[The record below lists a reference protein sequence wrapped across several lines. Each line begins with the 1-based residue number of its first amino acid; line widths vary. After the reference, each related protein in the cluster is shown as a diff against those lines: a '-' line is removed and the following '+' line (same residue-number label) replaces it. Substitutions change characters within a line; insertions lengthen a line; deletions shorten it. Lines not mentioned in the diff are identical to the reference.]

1 MARRYHVSN
10 AVPTTL
16 AAGIDAAVTSLTVAA
31 NTGYSTSY
39 PFTIIVDKSTASE
52 EVMSVTNTSGTVFTV
67 VRGYDGSTART
78 HTLGATVDHGVS
90 AIDFEESN
98 VFLNGTGV
106 VSSTMLAADSV
117 TTGKILDGT
126 VALADLTTGLQNQ
139 LQGGTVLVPDALTP
153 APGEQLLK
161 QAVWWIDAAHSGST
175 AAAAVNLGWGGSALN
190 AAQGTVGNQPAKLDY
205 AGTPYVYLPGIAGN
219 SVSCTAPA
227 AATSYAAYPLGG
239 GAATT
244 GAATGGAAFTFQTA
258 GSWIKVDLLTATS
271 VVCASFLVTGGSQTA
286 YTDGLGVVWAVNRS
300 TAGRKAVCVVAPCW
314 LFGTDDYMEVPDNDL
329 LDFALADSFT
339 VVAAVRQWS
348 TIPTDGQ
355 IVSKRNGD
363 NAAAGWALSSI
374 TTANTVRMMILDGTL
389 APMATASLTLGS
401 LSTLAG
407 TRNGTTH
414 VIGVSING
422 ATASTTTDTAT
433 TSQANAL
440 PLRVGR
446 YSAGATTL
454 YSDMEFV
461 AAAIFRRA
469 LSATEVTVISDYMK
483 GRG

>member
-16 AAGIDAAVTSLTVAA
+16 AADIDAAVTSLTVAA
-31 NTGYSTSY
+31 NSGYSTFY

-67 VRGYDGSTART
+67 IRGYDGSTART
-78 HTLGATVDHGVS
+78 HTLGANVDHGVS

-117 TTGKILDGT
+117 TSAKILDGT
-126 VALADLTTGLQNQ
+126 VALADLSSTLQAQ
-139 LQGGTVLVPDALTP
+139 LSGGTVLVPDALTP

-161 QAVWWIDAAHSGST
+161 QAVWWIDAAHSAST
-175 AAAAVNLGWGGSALN
+175 AAAATNLGWGGTALN
-190 AAQGTVGNQPAKLDY
+190 AAQATAGNQPVKLDY

-258 GSWIKVDLLTATS
+258 GSWIKVDLLTAAS
-271 VVCASFLVTGGSQTA
+271 VVCASFLINAGSQTA
-286 YTDGLGVVWAVNRS
+286 YTDGLGVAWAVNRS

-314 LFGTDDYMEVPDNDL
+314 LFGTDDYMEVADNDL
-329 LDFALADSFT
+329 LDFGASDSFT
-339 VVAAVRQWS
+339 VVAAVRQWGS
-348 TIPTDGQ
+348 GLSRPAVGKSATTGATILGYCLRLEVTAAPLLLAGDGTRI
-355 IVSKRNGD
+355 IVSAPTGTLGQAGTIAGVRNVASD
-363 NAAAGWALSSI
+363 TLTAYLNAVAGTPVADTS
-374 TTANTVRMMILDGTL
+374 TGTL
-389 APMATASLTLGS
+389 ANS
-401 LSTLAG
+401 ST
-407 TRNGTTH
+407 
-414 VIGVSING
+414 
-422 ATASTTTDTAT
+422 
-433 TSQANAL
+433 
-440 PLRVGR
+440 LRVGADG
-446 YSAGATTL
+446 AGAAT
-454 YSDMEFV
+454 DMEFV
-461 AAAIFRRA
+461 AAAVFRRA
-469 LSATEVTVISDYMK
+469 LTATEVATVSDYFT
-483 GRG
+483 GRVGG